1 MRQPAGPGGKWIIA
15 TFGPAFANYST
26 PLRTLLAWQIEGY
39 YRDAIDLAVVVLRG
53 LADFLKRR
61 VPQPSTGMLPGRPS
75 MPINTVWDKMTN
87 AIKTAVNGIIGF
99 INRMI
104 SAVVT
109 GINAVINALNGLS
122 FDLPVVFGGGHI
134 WV

>member
-1 MRQPAGPGGKWIIA
+1 MFRGNWDA
-15 TFGPAFANYST
+15 
-26 PLRTLLAWQIEGY
+26 AWQ
-39 YRDAIDLAVVVLRG
+39 AIGNTV
-53 LADFLKRR
+53 
-61 VPQPSTGMLPGRPS
+61 S
-75 MPINTVWDKMTN
+75 TVWDKMTN

-122 FDLPVVFGGGHI
+122 FDLPDIFGGGHVGFNI
-134 WV
+134 SP